1 MTTSFDIRPLTS
13 DEVRRLYGERL
24 TADFPP
30 DEVKSLGVIEGAI
43 ARGGYACYGA
53 VRGGE
58 ILAYAFFV
66 IRAPHALFDYYAVR
80 ADLRDT
86 GVGSRFIRA
95 LMDGPLQ
102 ACDCVLLEV
111 DDPDAAD
118 SPAERAH
125 RERRLRFYL
134 RNGLV
139 ETGVTANVWHV
150 DYRILALP
158 VGRGLLPRAETQ
170 RIYSLLY
177 QSMMPPDLFKKMFAL
192 TRSCV
197 GGTGGP
203 PA

>member
-53 VRGGE
+53 VRDGE

-102 ACDCVLLEV
+102 AYDCVLLEV

-118 SPAERAH
+118 SPAERATGSAVCASTCATAWSKPGSPPTSGMWITASWLC
-125 RERRLRFYL
+125 RWAGGCSPGRRHSAFTPSSTSR
-134 RNGLV
+134 
-139 ETGVTANVWHV
+139 
-150 DYRILALP
+150 
-158 VGRGLLPRAETQ
+158 
-170 RIYSLLY
+170 
-177 QSMMPPDLFKKMFAL
+177 
-192 TRSCV
+192 
-197 GGTGGP
+197 
-203 PA
+203 